1 MAKKPP
7 VTSARTRQERIK
19 NRGKAP
25 ASTPKGRQTTAMQ
38 RPFKPGTK
46 TSNTTTKFA
55 GQKSLPAAG
64 QSGGSKPPKGT
75 TTPRRGGPTPT
86 AAQAAQLRRSAAA
99 ARSAGAA
106 LGQRA
111 MGAATKLGRNVAKV
125 GNIRSAIVGAI
136 ADRTLGPLAQRAG
149 TALGKGPLTTLGRAI
164 DDRLPG
170 INSKDEGRRKAPK
183 SFNEKAYASQQ
194 KFNVPKPKA
203 PPKAKPV
210 APARSTAPSRSSAP
224 GRSTTSARTSSRPAA
239 KPATK
244 PKASSSSMTESS
256 LSASDI
262 MKGYGMRVNQTFSAQ
277 SPSTPKKRE
286 SLKDQT
292 ASIKKMIEESKKRQ
306 GKG

>member
-7 VTSARTRQERIK
+7 VTSANSRQERIK
-19 NRGKAP
+19 KTGKAP
-25 ASTPKGRQTTAMQ
+25 ASTPKGRQTSAMQ

-46 TSNTTTKFA
+46 TSNTT
-55 GQKSLPAAG
+55 GQRALPAAG

-75 TTPRRGGPTPT
+75 TTPQRGGPTRT
-86 AAQAAQLRRSAAA
+86 AAQLAMERRAAA
-99 ARSAGAA
+99 ASRQAA
-106 LGQRA
+106 ANLGQRA
-111 MGAATKLGRNVAKV
+111 AGAATKVAK
-125 GNIRSAIVGAI
+125 GGAKALNIRSAIVGAI

-194 KFNVPKPKA
+194 KFAVPKPKKPTA
-203 PPKAKPV
+203 PKA
-210 APARSTAPSRSSAP
+210 ATTPARSTAPSRSSTP
-224 GRSTTSARTSSRPAA
+224 ARTPASRPAA
-239 KPATK
+239 KPAAK
-244 PKASSSSMTESS
+244 LKAPASMATESS